1 MSIRKKIFIAVS
13 LVIFCTVGILLLILQ
28 YVLKQQFL
36 RYAESSSISVTVLNK
51 KLLAGFLSNNDA
63 IVLRLTASKQI
74 GIIADMN
81 HYAAP
86 EVQHLKAALLEELS
100 NAIGFQMNNIQY
112 QTETILF
119 FNADMPIGSLF
130 VAEDLNAVTGG
141 TYRMYSDELI
151 KNTDWYRTLQH
162 RQEPYY
168 IFTLPEHDKLYFA
181 YTVQSTYSHSTE
193 KKV

>member
-13 LVIFCTVGILLLILQ
+13 LVILCTVSILLLILQ
-28 YVLKQQFL
+28 YVLKQRFL

-74 GIIADMN
+74 GTVADME
-81 HYAAP
+81 HYDAA
-86 EVQHLKAALLEELS
+86 EVQQLKAALSEELS
-100 NAIGFQMNNIQY
+100 NAIGFQMNNMQY

-130 VAEDLNAVTGG
+130 VD
-141 TYRMYSDELI
+141 
-151 KNTDWYRTLQH
+151 
-162 RQEPYY
+162 
-168 IFTLPEHDKLYFA
+168 
-181 YTVQSTYSHSTE
+181 
-193 KKV
+193 